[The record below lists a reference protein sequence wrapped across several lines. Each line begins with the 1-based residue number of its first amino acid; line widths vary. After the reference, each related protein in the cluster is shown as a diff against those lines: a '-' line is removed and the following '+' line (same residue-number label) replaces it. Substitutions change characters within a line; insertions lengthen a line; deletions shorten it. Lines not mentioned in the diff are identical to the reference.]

1 MSSSEGAFTD
11 NSKISEPGLSATTA
25 DREQSL
31 EYKQI
36 FDLLESLL
44 PLEVCLH
51 YQVLPLEL
59 ENTRLV
65 LGMVCPEDDAAL
77 DYVNRMVCYL
87 NCTIDIQAI
96 AVSTHQEILSAY
108 LRYQNTTTDTSQTQ
122 PIEIIEETEYP
133 SIFTNPDAYLDDS
146 QQELIQT
153 NDPSEADSEVDIAA
167 IEPIGNENPGITTP
181 TIQVDT
187 EVTQLQGGTTVLQS
201 STIGKT
207 REQLPKDL
215 PALSLPLAKELHP
228 IDVLP
233 TLPPKQLLT
242 ELLSRVLTGGIGR
255 LYLKRQPYEG
265 KIIWSNNGTPQG
277 VLEKLPLSTYQGVL
291 NQLKR
296 FGSFSLTTT
305 EEIKQMEKEYLH
317 QNNSLLIRLR
327 IMPGEHGEEATL
339 QVLKGTALKF
349 YRQKQ
354 IERLSNESL
363 KMTQRL
369 THKLHQLQNRLTL
382 SSNANSEKLTALHQL
397 DKLIDN
403 LDYQIKILTIPSEGE
418 IV

>member
-11 NSKISEPGLSATTA
+11 NSKISEPGLSATTT

-44 PLEVCLH
+44 SLEVCLH
-51 YQVLPLEL
+51 YQVLPLKL

-65 LGMVCPEDDAAL
+65 LGMVYPEDDNAL
-77 DYVNRMVCYL
+77 DYVNRMVSYL
-87 NCTIDIQAI
+87 NCTIDVQAI

-122 PIEIIEETEYP
+122 QTEIIKETEYP
-133 SIFTNPDAYLDDS
+133 SIFTNIEAYLDDS
-146 QQELIQT
+146 QQEPIQT

-167 IEPIGNENPGITTP
+167 IASIVNENPHITTP
-181 TIQVDT
+181 TTQVDT
-187 EVTQLQGGTTVLQS
+187 EVTQLQGDSIALQS

-207 REQLPKDL
+207 RQKLPKNL
-215 PALSLPLAKELHP
+215 PVLSLPFAEELHP
-228 IDVLP
+228 INILS
-233 TLPPKQLLT
+233 TLPAKQLLA
-242 ELLSRVLTGGIGR
+242 ELLSRVVACGIGR

-277 VLEKLPLSTYQGVL
+277 VLEKLSLSTYQGVL

-296 FGSFSLTTT
+296 FGSFSLTTAK
-305 EEIKQMEKEYLH
+305 EIKQMEKEYLH

-327 IMPGEHGEEATL
+327 IMPGQHGEEATL

-369 THKLHQLQNRLTL
+369 SHKLHQLQNRLTL
-382 SSNANSEKLTALHQL
+382 NSNANSEKLTALHQL

-403 LDYQIKILTIPSEGE
+403 LDYQIKILTIPSEE
-418 IV
+418 